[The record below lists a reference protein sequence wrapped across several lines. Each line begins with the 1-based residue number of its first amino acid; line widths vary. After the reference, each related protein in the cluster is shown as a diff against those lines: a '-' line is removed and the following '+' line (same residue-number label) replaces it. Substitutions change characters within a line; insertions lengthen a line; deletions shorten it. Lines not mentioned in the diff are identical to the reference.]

1 MSTLKLATTN
11 RWHCIEFLQRRYQD
25 VDPAIHLGM
34 DRALSLAAGS
44 ANVQD
49 WVSRILDTAVDAPAS
64 EIPGLIEAL
73 EALLSID
80 ERPAAELIDERR
92 GG

>member
-1 MSTLKLATTN
+1 MPTYKLAVTKT
-11 RWHCIEFLQRRYQD
+11 WLCIEFLQSRYQD
-25 VDPAIHLGM
+25 VDPAVHLGM
-34 DRALSLAAGS
+34 DRALSVAAGS
-44 ANVQD
+44 ADPQE
-49 WVSRILDTAVDAPAS
+49 WVNRILDTAADVPDT

-73 EALLSID
+73 QALLSID

>member
-11 RWHCIEFLQRRYQD
+11 RWHCVEFLQSRYQD
-25 VDPAIHLGM
+25 VDPAIHLGL
-34 DRALSLAAGS
+34 DRALSLAAAS
-44 ANVQD
+44 VDVQD
-49 WVSRILDTAVDAPAS
+49 WVSRILDRSADAPDV

-92 GG
+92 GR